1 MATRVASRRLA
12 SLRHRG
18 FRLLA
23 GGQLASNLGDAFYAV
38 ALPWYVLA
46 SHGGAALLG
55 TVLAAYGIPRTVLL
69 AVGGHASDRWRPW
82 TVMMA
87 SDAVRVLAA
96 AALAAAA
103 SLGPPRAAVL
113 VPIAAILGAGEGM
126 FLPGSYAIIPALL
139 PPEDLQA
146 GNALAASGTQLATL
160 AGPAIG
166 GALVALLGS
175 SPAFA
180 LDAVSFAISAATL
193 AGIRAAVR
201 PAAGTQ
207 ARPAINPRET
217 AAKHQPSVVLGD
229 EPVTVGPTLRTLL
242 RSERIL
248 QISLV
253 VNIAANLGLGG
264 AAEVALPSLARGPLH
279 AGSIGYGGLLAAL
292 AVGGLLGT
300 LAASQL
306 RNARRP
312 LMTGSFAFLAG
323 AVAIAVT
330 PYAGGTIAV
339 GAALVAFGVLEG
351 FANVVTITAFQQ
363 WAPPTA
369 LGRLIGVLMLTS
381 YGVFPVS
388 VALGALVVR
397 DLGPA
402 PFFPLAGA
410 CLAIAILVALSQR
423 TWREF
428 GTARATASG
437 QPPPGN
443 AGPDLAQAV
452 AEGDEAG

>member
-1 MATRVASRRLA
+1 MAARRARHSLA
-12 SLRHRG
+12 PLRHRG

-103 SLGPPRAAVL
+103 SQGPARAVVL
-113 VPIAAILGAGEGM
+113 APIAAVLGAGEGM

-146 GNALAASGTQLATL
+146 GNALAAGGTQLATL

-166 GALVALLGS
+166 GAMVAILGS
-175 SPAFA
+175 SPALA
-180 LDAVSFAISAATL
+180 LDAASFAISAATL
-193 AGIRAAVR
+193 AGIRAARR
-201 PAAGTQ
+201 PAAGPD
-207 ARPAINPRET
+207 ARSAVNLLKT
-217 AAKHQPSVVLGD
+217 AADHQQPPQAAAGPQD
-229 EPVTVGPTLRTLL
+229 EPAPAGPALRTLL

-264 AAEVALPSLARGPLH
+264 AAEVALPSLAHGPLH
-279 AGSIGYGGLLAAL
+279 AGSIGFGSLLAAL
-292 AVGGLLGT
+292 AAGGLLGT
-300 LAASQL
+300 LAASQV
-306 RNARRP
+306 REARRLRARSP
-312 LMTGSFAFLAG
+312 GSPRPGPRTFLPARG
-323 AVAIAVT
+323 GLSCRRHPRVT
-330 PYAGGTIAV
+330 QPA
-339 GAALVAFGVLEG
+339 
-351 FANVVTITAFQQ
+351 
-363 WAPPTA
+363 
-369 LGRLIGVLMLTS
+369 RL
-381 YGVFPVS
+381 
-388 VALGALVVR
+388 A
-397 DLGPA
+397 
-402 PFFPLAGA
+402 
-410 CLAIAILVALSQR
+410 
-423 TWREF
+423 
-428 GTARATASG
+428 
-437 QPPPGN
+437 
-443 AGPDLAQAV
+443 
-452 AEGDEAG
+452 